1 MDDTTIGE
9 AGRKDRAASS
19 IRGLAVN
26 AEGKGP
32 MMRINIAEN
41 DKWKGK
47 ALYGGSI
54 SWLNPSSTTV
64 FPGLTMF

>member
-32 MMRINIAEN
+32 MMPINIAEN

-47 ALYGGSI
+47 ALYGGS
-54 SWLNPSSTTV
+54 
-64 FPGLTMF
+64 

>member
-32 MMRINIAEN
+32 MMPINIVEN

-47 ALYGGSI
+47 ALYGGIVSGRYRRRDRV
-54 SWLNPSSTTV
+54 SRSP
-64 FPGLTMF
+64 F